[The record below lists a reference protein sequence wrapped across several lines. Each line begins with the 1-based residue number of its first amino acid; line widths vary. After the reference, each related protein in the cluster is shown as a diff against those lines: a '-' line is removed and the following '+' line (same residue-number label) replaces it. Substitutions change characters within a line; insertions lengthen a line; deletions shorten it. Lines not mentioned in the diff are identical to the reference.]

1 MNSPSRFR
9 SSLLFL
15 GSLMLAT
22 AIRATSP
29 ADTNL
34 QTAAR
39 TGDLAR
45 LQGALAT
52 GEASINAKIGP
63 DETTALTLAAAGGHL
78 DIVRLLLSKGADIDA
93 RTKRLET
100 PLYFAAAN
108 GYSKVVSLLVD
119 VPAGIDLTD
128 YEGRTPLMVAA
139 RAGHLEAVKI
149 LLDGG
154 ANPNA
159 TMASGE
165 SALFLAV
172 EGGHLEILKALME
185 MGSLATFT
193 NRNQQTP
200 LSIARKQGNKE
211 IITFLEKA
219 GSRMPEPRPDANTE
233 DEFDKPSPATAAAE
247 SK

>member
-1 MNSPSRFR
+1 VNSHTRFR

-22 AIRATSP
+22 AVRAASP

-39 TGDLAR
+39 TGDLSR
-45 LQGALAT
+45 IQDALAT
-52 GEASINAKIGP
+52 GETSINAKTGP
-63 DETTALTLAAAGGHL
+63 DETAALTLAAAGGHL
-78 DIVRLLLSKGADIDA
+78 DIVRLLLSKGADVDA
-93 RTKRLET
+93 RTKHLET

-108 GYSKVVSLLVD
+108 GHSKVVSLLVD

-139 RAGHLEAVKI
+139 HAGHLESVKI

-165 SALFLAV
+165 SALFLAAD
-172 EGGHLEILKALME
+172 GGHLEIMKALME

-193 NRNQQTP
+193 NRNRETP
-200 LSIARKQGNKE
+200 LSIARKQGKKDV
-211 IITFLEKA
+211 IAFLEKA
-219 GSRMPEPRPDANTE
+219 GARMPTPPPGANT
-233 DEFDKPSPATAAAE
+233 DDSFGAPPPSATASV